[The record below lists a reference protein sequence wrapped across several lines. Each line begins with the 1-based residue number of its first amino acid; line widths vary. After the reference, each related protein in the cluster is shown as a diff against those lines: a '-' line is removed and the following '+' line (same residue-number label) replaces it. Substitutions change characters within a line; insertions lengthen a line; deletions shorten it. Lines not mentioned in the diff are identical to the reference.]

1 MFLHIL
7 LFEKEKSLK
16 FLNERTYT
24 LTKKEIL
31 NSNFGGSFYND
42 KLSIYI
48 IDYDKDI
55 IPHFHIVDSKTQ
67 GNSFETRILLKKIGY
82 YSINESKLT
91 NRQINSLIKH
101 LSKINKRSYPLN
113 LTNWSLIVWYWNRFN
128 KTKVNITKM
137 LNFNKL
143 KD

>member
-1 MFLHIL
+1 MNNQ
-7 LFEKEKSLK
+7 EK
-16 FLNERTYT
+16 LN
-24 LTKKEIL
+24 L
-31 NSNFGGSFYND
+31 NFGGSFYNG

-48 IDYDKDI
+48 IDYDKDT

-67 GNSFETRILLKKIGY
+67 GDLFESRILLKKPSY
-82 YSINESKLT
+82 YSYNDSRLT
-91 NRQINSLIKH
+91 DRQINSLIKH

-113 LTNWSLIVWYWNRFN
+113 LTNWSLIIWYWNRFN
-128 KTKVNITKM
+128 KAKVNITKT